1 MHIPDGYL
9 SPATCAVFYGV
20 MAPVWYLV
28 SKKMEKAFALKGL
41 PLMALGAAFTFVI
54 QMFNF
59 PIPGGSSGHI
69 AGGAVL
75 GIVLGPWAAVI
86 AMSLTM
92 ALQALLFGDGGLL
105 AFGANCFNMAL
116 VMPVAG
122 YFIFRVFTAGK
133 PGRIRGFLGAAV
145 AAYIAVNL
153 AALAAG
159 LELGIQPLI
168 AHTADG
174 RALYAP
180 YPLHIAVPAMV
191 LPHLV
196 FFGVVE
202 SLATALVVSYVLK
215 MGLGLAIEAKGKASY
230 RPLWVFVAALIA
242 LVPLGLIA
250 AGTPWGEWGKDELGQ
265 LLGYVPSGIERLEGA
280 WKGILPDYG
289 QGSGGGKFVYVLSA
303 LIGSALVVAAVYVWS
318 RLWKK

>member
-9 SPATCAVFYGV
+9 SPVTCAVFYGV
-20 MAPVWYLV
+20 MAPMWYLA

-41 PLMALGAAFTFVI
+41 PLMALGGAFTFVI

-75 GIVLGPWAAVI
+75 GIVLGPWAAII
-86 AMSLTM
+86 AMSLTL

-105 AFGANCFNMAL
+105 SFGANCFNMAL
-116 VMPVAG
+116 VMPVAA
-122 YFIFRVFTAGK
+122 YFVFRVFTAGE
-133 PGRIRGFLGAAV
+133 PGRFRGFFGAAA

-168 AHTADG
+168 AHTSEG
-174 RALYAP
+174 HALYAP
-180 YPLHIAVPAMV
+180 YPLHIALPAMV

-202 SLATALVVSYVLK
+202 ALATALVVSYVLK
-215 MGLGLAIEAKGKASY
+215 MGITVEAGRSAYKS
-230 RPLWVFVAALIA
+230 LWVIIAVLIA

-250 AGTPWGEWGKDELGQ
+250 AGTPWGEWGKDELGR
-265 LLGYVPSGIERLEGA
+265 LLGYVPSGIERFEGA

-289 QGSGGGKFVYVLSA
+289 QSEGNRALLYVVSA
-303 LIGSALVVAAVYVWS
+303 LIGSAFVVAAVYVWS

>member
-20 MAPVWYLV
+20 MAPAWYLA

-75 GIVLGPWAAVI
+75 GIVLGPWAAII
-86 AMSLTM
+86 AMSLTLG
-92 ALQALLFGDGGLL
+92 LQALLFGDGGLL
-105 AFGANCFNMAL
+105 SFGANCFNMAL
-116 VMPVAG
+116 VMPVAA
-122 YFIFRVFTAGK
+122 YFVFRVFTAGE
-133 PGRIRGFLGAAV
+133 PGTYRRFFGAAV
-145 AAYIAVNL
+145 AAYVAVNL

-168 AHTADG
+168 AHTNDG
-174 RALYAP
+174 HALYSP

-191 LPHLV
+191 LAHLV

-202 SLATALVVSYVLK
+202 ALATALVVSYVLK
-215 MGLGLAIEAKGKASY
+215 MGITVEAGRKTPY
-230 RPLWVFVAALIA
+230 WPLWVFIAALIV

-250 AGTPWGEWGKDELGQ
+250 AGTPWGEWGKEELGS
-265 LLGYVPSGIERLEGA
+265 LLGYVPSGIERFEGA
-280 WKGILPDYG
+280 WKGVLPDYG
-289 QGSGGGKFVYVLSA
+289 QSEGATALLYVISA
-303 LIGSALVVAAVYVWS
+303 LIGSALVVAAIYVWS